1 MDKIEKHLLLQPS
14 TAALKSIAQ
23 SCKAPYLLLQLRE
36 ADIEWLP
43 RARER
48 LLQTA
53 ENTGALLVYA
63 DAYREKDGQ
72 LQAWPHI
79 DYQDGSL
86 RDDFDFG
93 PLVLVQTAAFKL
105 AVDQLDDYNYAAWYA
120 VRLHL
125 ARRGR
130 ILRLPE
136 YLYSYSRDN
145 DKRKTGQQQFDYVDP
160 RNREVQIEMEAV
172 CTRHLSELGALLQ
185 APFKEAPL
193 EEGEFPVTASVVI
206 PVRNRVKTIEEAVAS
221 AAQQRCDFPF
231 NILVVD
237 NHSDDG
243 TTERLQALTQQHPHL
258 LHLQPK
264 SKQLGI
270 GGCWNEALYHPQCGR
285 FVVQLDS
292 DDLYNSDQV
301 LQTIVDTF
309 YRERCALLVGSY
321 QMVDFQLEELPPGL
335 IDHREWT
342 PHNGPNNAL
351 RINGLGAP
359 RAFFTPMLRQIGF
372 PNVSYG
378 EDYAVALALSRTWHT
393 GRIYTPLYLCR
404 RWEGNTDAD
413 LNVQQSNAHN
423 TYKDRL
429 RTLELYARTAKK

>member
-193 EEGEFPVTASVVI
+193 EEGEFPVTASIVI

-221 AAQQRCDFPF
+221 AARQRCDFPF

-359 RAFFTPMLRQIGF
+359 RAFFTPILRQIGF

-378 EDYAVALALSRTWHT
+378 EDYAVALALSRT
-393 GRIYTPLYLCR
+393 
-404 RWEGNTDAD
+404 
-413 LNVQQSNAHN
+413 
-423 TYKDRL
+423 
-429 RTLELYARTAKK
+429 